1 MEKRQVQV
9 ANNIMSADKEAIEW
23 LRRTAEDENHPL
35 HFAWN
40 VLRKYYDRCIDELQK
55 SKSLK
60 FDEKGTGSKENIYRE
75 VVKLLDNNEE
85 FKKEVCEFFKLNE
98 DELMNKITTREDNQ
112 EKYDMYIKIFR
123 LYNMRL
129 KLGHSAR
136 ITYLANEQLKSM
148 LEGCNEKEYTLLRNT
163 VLLSALLHDIGRFY
177 QAVRFNTLYDEKM
190 NLEKDEVFKNLR
202 VDHAV
207 AGYYYSIAEALQL
220 HINSDNDYSK
230 EEIEKYIEEVVAA
243 LVVRY
248 HQEPNSKKEEF
259 DYDGDVKNL
268 NDSNNGFINK
278 LYGFITYSSDISK
291 NIIGAPVLFDKGHK
305 DFTDKFI
312 EDIFQRKNIDKSII
326 AGFQADPDIEELEN
340 NIKTEIANLIKKAKL
355 ESLEKLSEQ
364 IIEIINNNLKKYQE
378 KKNISSIELT
388 ETEKELYK
396 KMIVDNLKDMLNYD
410 IATTISKIIK
420 ENPEQVDDL
429 IKIFISKCYSTTTD
443 ADKIDIFNQR
453 ALGIYNSAN
462 TMNTYE
468 VFPKEDMSL
477 KEILETYFK
486 FKINDNPLVIDNKLL
501 NILNRLD
508 KDILKRLQETVFN
521 NIDIFYEND
530 QGKTQF
536 INNIELNEETT
547 KRFKLLLDSN
557 YLDLLSELYIIPKD
571 RENFKEFKT
580 DYFQKLLIQI
590 PSRMLKENIKDMS
603 EEEQKKFLKNL
614 VLTPGMFERFKK
626 DDIKGMQKGWE
637 CTTDD
642 AIHVSS
648 SSVAGL
654 LIQINQFIFVNMRNL
669 GSFEY
674 LKDNKILERILDNYD
689 KDSPEHYM
697 LEEYIEYAI
706 DFINKVINYC
716 KSNNKISISKKELEE
731 LRNNSNKLELNS
743 MFRDDE
749 EKYTN
754 NNHFLRDNKL
764 YY

>member
-55 SKSLK
+55 SKNLK

-230 EEIEKYIEEVVAA
+230 EEIEEVVAA

-268 NDSNNGFINK
+268 NDSNNDFINK

-326 AGFQADPDIEELEN
+326 AGF
-340 NIKTEIANLIKKAKL
+340 
-355 ESLEKLSEQ
+355 S
-364 IIEIINNNLKKYQE
+364 
-378 KKNISSIELT
+378 
-388 ETEKELYK
+388 
-396 KMIVDNLKDMLNYD
+396 
-410 IATTISKIIK
+410 
-420 ENPEQVDDL
+420 
-429 IKIFISKCYSTTTD
+429 
-443 ADKIDIFNQR
+443 R
-453 ALGIYNSAN
+453 
-462 TMNTYE
+462 
-468 VFPKEDMSL
+468 
-477 KEILETYFK
+477 
-486 FKINDNPLVIDNKLL
+486 
-501 NILNRLD
+501 
-508 KDILKRLQETVFN
+508 
-521 NIDIFYEND
+521 
-530 QGKTQF
+530 
-536 INNIELNEETT
+536 
-547 KRFKLLLDSN
+547 
-557 YLDLLSELYIIPKD
+557 
-571 RENFKEFKT
+571 
-580 DYFQKLLIQI
+580 I
-590 PSRMLKENIKDMS
+590 PSRS
-603 EEEQKKFLKNL
+603 
-614 VLTPGMFERFKK
+614 R
-626 DDIKGMQKGWE
+626 
-637 CTTDD
+637 
-642 AIHVSS
+642 
-648 SSVAGL
+648 
-654 LIQINQFIFVNMRNL
+654 
-669 GSFEY
+669 Y
-674 LKDNKILERILDNYD
+674 
-689 KDSPEHYM
+689 
-697 LEEYIEYAI
+697 
-706 DFINKVINYC
+706 
-716 KSNNKISISKKELEE
+716 
-731 LRNNSNKLELNS
+731 
-743 MFRDDE
+743 
-749 EKYTN
+749 
-754 NNHFLRDNKL
+754 
-764 YY
+764 

>member
-1 MEKRQVQV
+1 MEEKQVT
-9 ANNIMSADKEAIEW
+9 NNIMSADKEAIEW
-23 LRRTAEDENHPL
+23 LRVTAEDENHPL
-35 HFAWN
+35 HFAWQI
-40 VLRKYYDRCIDELQK
+40 LSKYYDRCIEELQK
-55 SKSLK
+55 SKNLK

-85 FKKEVCEFFKLNE
+85 FKKEVCEFFGLNE
-98 DELMNKITTREDNQ
+98 DELIDKITAREDNQ

-148 LEGCNEKEYTLLRNT
+148 LEGCNEKDYTLLRNT

-190 NLEKDEVFKNLR
+190 DQAKDEIFEHLKL
-202 VDHAV
+202 DHAV

-220 HINSDNDYSK
+220 HINSDNNYSN
-230 EEIEKYIEEVVAA
+230 EEIAKYIEEVVAA

-248 HQEPNSKKEEF
+248 HQEPNSKREEF
-259 DYDGDVKNL
+259 DYDGDIKEL
-268 NDSNNGFINK
+268 NDSNNDFINK
-278 LYGFITYSSDISK
+278 LYSFITYSNDQSK

-326 AGFQADPDIEELEN
+326 AGFQVDPDIEELEN
-340 NIKTEIANLIKKAKL
+340 NIKTEIANLIRNAKL
-355 ESLEKLSEQ
+355 KSLEKLSEQ

-410 IATTISKIIK
+410 IATTISQIIK
-420 ENPEQVDDL
+420 EKPEEVDNL
-429 IKIFISKCYSTTTD
+429 IKVFISKCYSATTD

-486 FKINDNPLVIDNKLL
+486 FKINDNPLVIDNKLI

-508 KDILKRLQETVFN
+508 KDILKRLKETVFN
-521 NIDIFYEND
+521 GIDIFYEND

-536 INNIELNEETT
+536 NNNLELNEDTT
-547 KRFKLLLDSN
+547 RRFKLLLNSN

-571 RENFKEFKT
+571 RENFEEFKM
-580 DYFQKLLIQI
+580 DNFQKLLIQI
-590 PSRMLKENIKDMS
+590 PLEILKDNIKDMS
-603 EEEQKKFLKNL
+603 EEEQKKFLKSL

-626 DDIKGMQKGWE
+626 EDIKGMQKGWE
-637 CTTDD
+637 CTTED
-642 AIHVSS
+642 AQHVSS
-648 SSVAGL
+648 SSIAGF

-669 GSFEY
+669 ASFEY
-674 LKDNKILERILDNYD
+674 LKDNRLLERILDNYD

-706 DFINKVINYC
+706 DFINRVINYC

-731 LRNNSNKLELNS
+731 LRNGSNKMELNS
-743 MFRDDE
+743 MFNESSETKNEQRFD
-749 EKYTN
+749 KKQN
-754 NNHFLRDNKL
+754 V
-764 YY
+764 